1 MAARGE
7 SHCHLRLAGGVS
19 IVLPAPAAQI
29 GDASTGIK
37 LTRLHLQGRDFALE
51 ADVHARGV
59 HHFRLQTPWK
69 IKTIRGAT
77 FKAMTNG
84 VYEVQLLRRSSQQT
98 DGYANARVDVVFEN
112 P

>member
-1 MAARGE
+1 
-7 SHCHLRLAGGVS
+7 
-19 IVLPAPAAQI
+19 
-29 GDASTGIK
+29 
-37 LTRLHLQGRDFALE
+37 
-51 ADVHARGV
+51 V

-69 IKTIRGAT
+69 IKSIRGAT